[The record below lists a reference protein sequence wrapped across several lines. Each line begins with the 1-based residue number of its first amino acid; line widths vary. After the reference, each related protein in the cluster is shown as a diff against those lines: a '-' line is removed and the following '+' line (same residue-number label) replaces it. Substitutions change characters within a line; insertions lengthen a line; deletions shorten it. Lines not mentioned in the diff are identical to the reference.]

1 MKDTITA
8 WQMRDAETLNDH
20 LDADYDRAVL
30 DRLGSLHDEAVALL
44 TPLES
49 ANPRLAD
56 YCWRLGRAI
65 GKAQG
70 GDHRYV
76 ASPRVDSYHGV
87 WFELHEDL
95 IQLAGRTREQEVEG
109 GRA

>member
-1 MKDTITA
+1 MARPARSSRDWSRVRRRASPKPRRCVSGP
-8 WQMRDAETLNDH
+8 MRDAETLNDH

-87 WFELHEDL
+87 WFELH
-95 IQLAGRTREQEVEG
+95 
-109 GRA
+109 